1 MPRSRPDLSRLQRSL
16 REILTAP
23 QGVRAVLNERPEA
36 LRWIAEAPPLDASTR
51 LSVYGDGYFLRLFEA
66 LTSDFP
72 AVKRAVGADD
82 FRVLAANYLG
92 TNQSRSP
99 TLADLGEGFPR
110 FVSRHP
116 FAGRYPFLP
125 DLARLER
132 DAMTRLFAGRL
143 PALDPEAIRSIPA
156 EDWPRVR
163 LILDPTVLLLK
174 VAWPVERLWR
184 RRELP
189 PEAGG
194 RILRRTR
201 AQWLLLFRDETW
213 VKVADVSRR
222 EWETLRRLQEGA
234 RLGAVF
240 ARASRGSGGAGAAE
254 VRRWFSSWVAGG
266 LIKRLEE
273 NRDGYRY

>member
-1 MPRSRPDLSRLQRSL
+1 MPQSPPELFRLQSSL
-16 REILTAP
+16 REILTSA
-23 QGVRAVLNERPEA
+23 QGVRAVIQERPET
-36 LRWIAEAPPLDASTR
+36 LRWIGEAPPLDAPTR
-51 LSVYGDGYFLRLFEA
+51 LSVYGDGYFVRLFEA
-66 LTSDFP
+66 MTSDFP

-82 FRVLAANYLG
+82 FRVLAADYLEA
-92 TNQSRSP
+92 NPSRST

-110 FVSRHP
+110 FVSQHP

-132 DAMTRLFAGRL
+132 DALTRLFAERL
-143 PALDPEAIRSIPA
+143 PPLDPEAIGNVPA

-163 LILDPTVLLLK
+163 LILDPTVLLIK
-174 VAWPVERLWR
+174 VTWPVERLWR

-194 RILRRTR
+194 RRLRRAC

-222 EWETLRRLQEGA
+222 EWEILRRLQEGA
-234 RLGAVF
+234 RLGAMF
-240 ARASRGSGGAGAAE
+240 ARASRGPGDTGAAE
-254 VRRWFSSWVAGG
+254 VRRWFSSWVADG
-266 LIKRLEE
+266 LIKRIAGPLS
-273 NRDGYRY
+273 